1 MRVGVIDCGTNT
13 TRLLIA
19 ESDSVGGVCEVL
31 RDLRYSRLGEGVDA
45 TGSFNAE
52 AIARTLGHVREFAE
66 ILSFHRVD
74 QVRFVATSATRD
86 ARNRETFLS
95 KVRMILGIDPEVI
108 TGEEEARLS
117 FLGAL
122 HGAPT
127 VPQNPDSTVEQ
138 LQSLD
143 PATSRRVTERGV
155 PTHHEDGVP
164 TVEQLR
170 GLDPATSR
178 RVTETGVSTHHEDG
192 VPTHREERV
201 PTHREERVPTQGRL
215 SARSRRIQNSQSHGG
230 SLPTI
235 QARTSLNV
243 GSVRLRERFLHDDP
257 PTATQ
262 VDEARG
268 FVYQLLDNA
277 VDFLKPV
284 DLFIGVAGTLTSLS
298 AMNQGLTTYDRS
310 RVHNSVLTVDEIADL
325 SQRLLEHSVEET
337 LEIYPSLHPERA
349 QVICAGG
356 LIAAEISQRIGSD
369 MIVRETDILDGVAMT
384 LLEDV
389 S

>member
-66 ILSFHRVD
+66 ILSRHRVD

-108 TGEEEARLS
+108 TGEEEAHLS

-122 HGAPT
+122 SGASI
-127 VPQNPDSTVEQ
+127 VPQNPDS
-138 LQSLD
+138 
-143 PATSRRVTERGV
+143 
-155 PTHHEDGVP
+155 

-178 RVTETGVSTHHEDG
+178 RVTERGALTPSRGSA
-192 VPTHREERV
+192 PTLPRDPA
-201 PTHREERVPTQGRL
+201 PTQPRHSAPTQGRHSAPTQGRL

-268 FVYQLLDNA
+268 FVQHLLDGA
-277 VDFLKPV
+277 VDLLEPV
-284 DLFIGVAGTLTSLS
+284 DIFIGVAGTLTSLS
-298 AMNQGLTTYDRS
+298 AMNQQLATYDRS
-310 RVHNSVLTVDEIADL
+310 RVHNSVLAVDEITDL
-325 SQRLLEHSVEET
+325 SQRLLELSVEET
-337 LEIYPSLHPERA
+337 LETYPSLHPERA

-356 LIAAEISQRIGSD
+356 LIAAEIAQHIGLD